1 MVDLPEEILAS
12 VVWDDIYLFL
22 PRREARE
29 EEMDYV
35 LSIPANQV
43 NAVYPTILGQED
55 DCEVSMERVEE
66 KDENGETQFYLDIT
80 IPAEAWHNAVE
91 GLPVLKL
98 GYDG

>member
-1 MVDLPEEILAS
+1 MDLPEEILGS
-12 VVWDDIYLFL
+12 VVWDDIYIFL
-22 PRREARE
+22 PKRAQGE

-43 NAVYPTILGQED
+43 NAVYPTILGLEEY
-55 DCEVSMERVEE
+55 EVTMERVAE
-66 KDENGETQFYLDIT
+66 KDENGETQYYLDFI
-80 IPAEAWHNAVE
+80 IPAEVWEHAVE